1 MQLAAI
7 RQDEGIL
14 PSNTYRVT
22 ILSCGGRFSEPSLSE
37 HCFSGPGF
45 SEHSV
50 EAPMDD
56 SARPISSRWRGA
68 ALLALLF
75 LCLAAAPSLR
85 AQDWIKTGTGLGVEK
100 VRLAVPEF
108 KPSSSDPQVTALLK
122 VFNDTFWNDLDN
134 SGIVELV
141 SKSFY
146 PLQVPGQPVDVVFAA
161 WNAPPPNAAM
171 LAFGNLGVSGGKV
184 TVQGWLYD
192 VKNTA
197 SPQVL
202 GKVYTD
208 NATEDAARLIAHKF
222 ADEIILRLGG
232 GVGGIAESKIYFV
245 SDRTGRKEIWVM
257 DYDGSN
263 QRQITHQGTIS
274 ISPRISPDGSR
285 LAFSSLTKS
294 GWEITMYS
302 FDLNRVVSYPRLGG
316 TNLSPA
322 WPPDGLKLAF
332 SSSHGGDAE
341 IYVSAS
347 GAVRGA

>member
-1 MQLAAI
+1 MTPLQMDNVSMQLAAI
-7 RQDEGIL
+7 PQDEEIL

-22 ILSCGGRFSEPSLSE
+22 ILSCRGRFSEP
-37 HCFSGPGF
+37 CFSEPGFSEPGF

-50 EAPMDD
+50 EPPMDD
-56 SARPISSRWRGA
+56 CARPNFLRWRGP
-68 ALLALLF
+68 ALLALLLF

-108 KPSSSDPQVTALLK
+108 KPSTSDAQITALLK

-146 PLQVPGQPVDVVFAA
+146 PLQVPGQPVEVVFPA
-161 WNAPPPNAAM
+161 WNSPPPNAAM
-171 LAFGNLGVSGGKV
+171 LAFGNLGVSGDRV

-232 GVGGIAESKIYFV
+232 GIGE
-245 SDRTGRKEIWVM
+245 
-257 DYDGSN
+257 
-263 QRQITHQGTIS
+263 
-274 ISPRISPDGSR
+274 SPRARFI
-285 LAFSSLTKS
+285 L
-294 GWEITMYS
+294 
-302 FDLNRVVSYPRLGG
+302 
-316 TNLSPA
+316 
-322 WPPDGLKLAF
+322 
-332 SSSHGGDAE
+332 
-341 IYVSAS
+341 
-347 GAVRGA
+347 